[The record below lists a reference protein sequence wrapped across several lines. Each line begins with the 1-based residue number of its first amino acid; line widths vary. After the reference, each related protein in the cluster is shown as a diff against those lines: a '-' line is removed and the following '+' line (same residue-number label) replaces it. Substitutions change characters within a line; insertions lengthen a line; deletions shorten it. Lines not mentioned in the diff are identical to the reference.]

1 MKKRIIIAAVLFNL
15 IFSLISIHSYATD
28 LTLNNTS
35 TQVHFSP
42 NGGCADAIVR
52 EIGKAKNEV
61 LVQAYSFTSAPIA
74 QALTNAYKQGIKVEA
89 ILDKSQRSE
98 RYTSATYLKN
108 AGIPVYIDSVHAIAH
123 NKIMIIDR
131 ETVITGS
138 FNFTKAAE
146 EKNAENLLIIKNPDL
161 AKIYLNNWY
170 KHKGHAEGY

>member
-1 MKKRIIIAAVLFNL
+1 MFGRQNMKKRIIIAVVLFNL
-15 IFSLISIHSYATD
+15 IFFLISIHSYATD

-35 TQVHFSP
+35 TEVYFNP
-42 NGGCADAIVR
+42 NGGCTDAIER

-61 LVQAYSFTSAPIA
+61 LVQASSFTSAPIA
-74 QALTNAYKQGIKVEA
+74 RALTNAHKQGIKVEA

-123 NKIMIIDR
+123 SKIMILDR

-138 FNFTKAAE
+138 FNFTRAAE
-146 EKNAENLLIIKNPDL
+146 KLQARGCKLSSGETE
-161 AKIYLNNWY
+161 
-170 KHKGHAEGY
+170 